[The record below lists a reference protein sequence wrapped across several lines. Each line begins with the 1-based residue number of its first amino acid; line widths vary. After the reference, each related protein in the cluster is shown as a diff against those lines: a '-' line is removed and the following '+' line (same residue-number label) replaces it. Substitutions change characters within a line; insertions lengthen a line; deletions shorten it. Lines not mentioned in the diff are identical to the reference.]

1 MQSYPLD
8 WPPSWPRCRLGQQAR
23 FGDKSL
29 SSAVKS
35 LMHELSL
42 LGALDIIIST
52 NLAIRKSDGLPKS
65 GQRQPEDRGVA
76 VYFNLNKKPQCIPC
90 DKWTTIENNVW
101 AIKKTVEALRGLERW
116 GAKEM
121 VNAAFTGFKALPE
134 TSGAINKPWWEIL
147 GLDHDTNLFDSEEKY
162 RKLAFIYHPDRGGSQ
177 VKMAELNGAIEQ
189 ARATISQQAV
199 NQ

>member
-8 WPPSWPRCRLGQQAR
+8 WPPGWPRSRSPLTAR
-23 FGDKSL
+23 FGDKTLNKAISG
-29 SSAVKS
+29 

-42 LGALDIIIST
+42 LGGIDVVISA

-76 VYFNLNKKPQCIPC
+76 VYFNLNKKAQCIPC
-90 DKWTTIENNVW
+90 DKWTTIEDNVW

-134 TSGAINKPWWEIL
+134 NAGAFNKPYWEIL
-147 GLDHDTNLFDSEEKY
+147 GIEHDDNLFKAEEKY
-162 RKLAFIYHPDRGGSQ
+162 RKLAFLYHPDRGGNQ

-189 ARATISQQAV
+189 ARENI
-199 NQ
+199 

>member
-8 WPPSWPRCRLGQQAR
+8 WPPGWARSRTKQFAR
-23 FGDKSL
+23 FGDKTL
-29 SSAVKS
+29 NKAIDG

-42 LGALDIIIST
+42 LGANNIVVSA

-76 VYFNLNKKPQCIPC
+76 VYFSLNKKPQCIPC
-90 DKWTTIENNVW
+90 DKWTTIEDNVW

-134 TSGAINKPWWEIL
+134 TSGTINKPWWEIL
-147 GLDHDTNLFDSEEKY
+147 GLDSNTDLFHAEEKY
-162 RKLAFIYHPDRGGSQ
+162 RKLAFICHPDRGGSQ
-177 VKMAELNGAIEQ
+177 AEMAELNGAIEQ
-189 ARATISQQAV
+189 ARTNLPQ
-199 NQ
+199 